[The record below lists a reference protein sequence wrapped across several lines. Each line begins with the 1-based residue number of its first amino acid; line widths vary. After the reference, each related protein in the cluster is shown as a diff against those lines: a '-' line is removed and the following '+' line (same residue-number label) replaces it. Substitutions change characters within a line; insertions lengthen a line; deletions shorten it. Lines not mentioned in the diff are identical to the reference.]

1 MAEIK
6 TKVINVSQIF
16 DGAFVLLTE
25 DISSIVLE
33 HRLHTEEPLECYKTF
48 IIRTKGIFR
57 GCIQIDIEEKLLK
70 NIVNNISKGAKLQE
84 TEIILYTMEYLN
96 IVCGRA
102 LSEINNQ
109 IGKSSRLTVP
119 QYIQNVT
126 NEPPLL
132 NERSEEREEIYFD
145 SEFGKM
151 NILVTYHFDSE
162 R

>member
-1 MAEIK
+1 MIK
-6 TKVINVSQIF
+6 TKVVNVSQIF

-33 HRLHTEEPLECYKTF
+33 HRLNDEDSLECYKTF
-48 IIRTKGIFR
+48 VIRTKGIFK
-57 GCIQIDIEEKLLK
+57 GCVRIEIEDKLLK
-70 NIVNNISKGAKLQE
+70 KIVNNISKGAKLQE
-84 TEIILYTMEYLN
+84 TEVILYTMEYLN

-119 QYIQNVT
+119 QYVQNVT
-126 NEPPLL
+126 KDPSLL
-132 NERSEEREEIYFD
+132 NGVAEEQEEIHFD